1 MAHNKSREHGR
12 RHPTGIGRANS
23 ISVSWLKWG
32 GMAVALIAVL
42 VVISI
47 SQSRSGGAGSASTS
61 IDRRIAAPDFSLTVY
76 QGADVL
82 GSEELKFSA
91 VFTQGKPVVLNFWA
105 GLCPPCRAEMPFFQN
120 VYDELGD
127 QFILLGLD
135 IGPFIGLGSREDG
148 QSLLRELNITYPAGT
163 TFDASTV
170 AAYNIRGMPTTVFLT
185 SDGMI
190 FEVHTG
196 ILDEATLRE
205 KVEKLIQ
212 ESEAS

>member
-1 MAHNKSREHGR
+1 MAHNKSQEHGR
-12 RHPTGIGRANS
+12 RPTGVGRVNR
-23 ISVSWLKWG
+23 IPGSWLKWG

-42 VVISI
+42 VVIAI
-47 SQSRSGGAGSASTS
+47 SQSQSDVADTASASV
-61 IDRRIAAPDFSLTVY
+61 DRRITAPDFSLTLY

-82 GSEELKFSA
+82 GGEEVRFSEVFSS
-91 VFTQGKPVVLNFWA
+91 QGKPVVLNFWA

-120 VYDELGD
+120 VYDEVGD

-135 IGPFIGLGSREDG
+135 IGPYVGLGSNEAGR
-148 QSLLRELNITYPAGT
+148 SLLQELNISYPAGT

-205 KVEKLIQ
+205 KVEKLIRA
-212 ESEAS
+212 SETY